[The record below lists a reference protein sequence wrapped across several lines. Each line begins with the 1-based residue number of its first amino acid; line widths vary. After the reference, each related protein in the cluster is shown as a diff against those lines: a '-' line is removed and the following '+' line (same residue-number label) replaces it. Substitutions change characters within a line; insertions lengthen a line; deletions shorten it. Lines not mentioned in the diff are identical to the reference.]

1 MGASM
6 SVEDNRDKLMEEN
19 IDSVNKISTRINEV
33 AANYIVN
40 LSIPDME
47 ALLDDRFCR
56 NVEMIT
62 SRMFLNRFKMHE
74 VDVIVQKTSN
84 GVKVD
89 HKETNDV
96 AAIVHRKDENMTQKQ
111 RFLKKQNCKSLA
123 KFYIKIAQLYA
134 AIVKTIDPQFDTP
147 VGVGGKDIF
156 SMYGI
161 NGSMKSTSSTSSTS
175 PKEMGDE
182 FGGFCFQRVR
192 SLIQLLPKYRMILD
206 AQVGGRIEEDGGARN
221 EGFMNDAPF
230 FAKDGLDAAPVS
242 APVPVPI
249 VEPVPVPVPAP
260 VPVVEPVPAPVPSPV
275 PVVEPVPAPV
285 PAPVPVVEPV
295 PAPVPAPVPVVEPA
309 PTPVPAPVVDTAPT
323 PVVDTAPTP
332 VPPSS
337 PDVCSP
343 GSHQLNFSALD
354 KLFNV
359 RFNYDARGAT
369 GADVATATEFTPKYV
384 MSDESR
390 EAKKEMLKTFYQ
402 TFSGKPYAGE
412 EELTKFSQIR
422 LNDFSTSDMCRNP
435 IELTDKMVGTGAIQV
450 KINDYAEIIRDMMR
464 DVNEKYDGLTRI
476 MGKLFH
482 FTDTD
487 TVVVH
492 PKLNDLED
500 VANLSGDKRA
510 YNLSVLVAE
519 ARGIIGSM
527 YVDCETQFQNGINKF
542 EDLRR
547 IMGEVKEMEEVKEVK
562 EMDGRT

>member
-161 NGSMKSTSSTSSTS
+161 NDGTTGTSGSVKSTSSTS

-206 AQVGGRIEEDGGARN
+206 AQVGGRIEEDGGTRN
-221 EGFMNDAPF
+221 DGFMNEAPF

-242 APVPVPI
+242 APVPV
-249 VEPVPVPVPAP
+249 VEPVPAPVTAP
-260 VPVVEPVPAPVPSPV
+260 VPVVEPT
-275 PVVEPVPAPV
+275 PAPV

-295 PAPVPAPVPVVEPA
+295 PAPVVDTA

-323 PVVDTAPTP
+323 PVPAPVVDTAPTPVPVPVVDTAPTP

-547 IMGEVKEMEEVKEVK
+547 IMGEVKEMEEMEEMG

>member
-1 MGASM
+1 M
-6 SVEDNRDKLMEEN
+6 
-19 IDSVNKISTRINEV
+19 
-33 AANYIVN
+33 
-40 LSIPDME
+40 
-47 ALLDDRFCR
+47 
-56 NVEMIT
+56 
-62 SRMFLNRFKMHE
+62 
-74 VDVIVQKTSN
+74 
-84 GVKVD
+84 
-89 HKETNDV
+89 
-96 AAIVHRKDENMTQKQ
+96 
-111 RFLKKQNCKSLA
+111 
-123 KFYIKIAQLYA
+123 
-134 AIVKTIDPQFDTP
+134 
-147 VGVGGKDIF
+147 
-156 SMYGI
+156 
-161 NGSMKSTSSTSSTS
+161 
-175 PKEMGDE
+175 
-182 FGGFCFQRVR
+182 
-192 SLIQLLPKYRMILD
+192 
-206 AQVGGRIEEDGGARN
+206 
-221 EGFMNDAPF
+221 
-230 FAKDGLDAAPVS
+230 
-242 APVPVPI
+242 
-249 VEPVPVPVPAP
+249 
-260 VPVVEPVPAPVPSPV
+260 
-275 PVVEPVPAPV
+275 
-285 PAPVPVVEPV
+285 
-295 PAPVPAPVPVVEPA
+295 
-309 PTPVPAPVVDTAPT
+309 
-323 PVVDTAPTP
+323 PTP

-369 GADVATATEFTPKYV
+369 GADVATATEFRPKYV
-384 MSDESR
+384 MSVESK

-402 TFSGKPYAGE
+402 TFSGKPYDGE

-510 YNLSVLVAE
+510 YNLSVLVEE

-527 YVDCETQFQNGINKF
+527 YVDCETQFQNGIKKF

-547 IMGEVKEMEEVKEVK
+547 IME

>member
-1 MGASM
+1 M
-6 SVEDNRDKLMEEN
+6 
-19 IDSVNKISTRINEV
+19 
-33 AANYIVN
+33 
-40 LSIPDME
+40 
-47 ALLDDRFCR
+47 
-56 NVEMIT
+56 
-62 SRMFLNRFKMHE
+62 
-74 VDVIVQKTSN
+74 
-84 GVKVD
+84 
-89 HKETNDV
+89 
-96 AAIVHRKDENMTQKQ
+96 
-111 RFLKKQNCKSLA
+111 
-123 KFYIKIAQLYA
+123 
-134 AIVKTIDPQFDTP
+134 
-147 VGVGGKDIF
+147 
-156 SMYGI
+156 
-161 NGSMKSTSSTSSTS
+161 
-175 PKEMGDE
+175 
-182 FGGFCFQRVR
+182 
-192 SLIQLLPKYRMILD
+192 
-206 AQVGGRIEEDGGARN
+206 
-221 EGFMNDAPF
+221 
-230 FAKDGLDAAPVS
+230 
-242 APVPVPI
+242 PI
-249 VEPVPVPVPAP
+249 
-260 VPVVEPVPAPVPSPV
+260 
-275 PVVEPVPAPV
+275 
-285 PAPVPVVEPV
+285 
-295 PAPVPAPVPVVEPA
+295 
-309 PTPVPAPVVDTAPT
+309 PVPAPVVDTM
-323 PVVDTAPTP
+323 PTP

-369 GADVATATEFTPKYV
+369 GADVATATEFRPKYV
-384 MSDESR
+384 MSVESK

-402 TFSGKPYAGE
+402 TFSGKPYDGE

-510 YNLSVLVAE
+510 YNLSVLVEE

-527 YVDCETQFQNGINKF
+527 YVDCETQFQNGIKKF

-547 IMGEVKEMEEVKEVK
+547 IME